1 MGNISKWK
9 ESLLGRTAL
18 RQSMN
23 LKQLVYGKSTSLA
36 TSSKEVQDSS
46 EDEETDDDF
55 FKPKGEGNKVRSD
68 VICVIIS
75 LIVSLS
81 LMSFSINNNFR
92 YVSFNMTYKFDGNL
106 MQFCCVLSN
115 SCSFI
120 AEVKRRNG

>member
-1 MGNISKWK
+1 
-9 ESLLGRTAL
+9 
-18 RQSMN
+18 MN